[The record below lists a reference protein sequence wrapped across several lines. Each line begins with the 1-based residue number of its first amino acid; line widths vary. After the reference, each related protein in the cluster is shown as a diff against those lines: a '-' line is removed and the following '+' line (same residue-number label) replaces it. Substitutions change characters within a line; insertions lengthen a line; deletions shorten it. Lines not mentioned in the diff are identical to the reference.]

1 MSGIGIGC
9 EGEGEEVRVVNLKEK
24 QAVRCIRNQRMRER
38 FKEVVTVNRITFS
51 GKSEHD
57 NSPTVRL

>member
-24 QAVRCIRNQRMRER
+24 QAVRCIRNQRMREIQGGSDSQQNHILW
-38 FKEVVTVNRITFS
+38 KERT
-51 GKSEHD
+51 
-57 NSPTVRL
+57 